1 MNSRYS
7 RFSESPIS
15 LIIDF
20 GCKFKAFVVP
30 GIFILWLLLGCNII
44 PERSQ
49 GIKLRFGAYQGL
61 VGPGFNWV
69 LPGVSQ
75 IIVIDLASIN
85 SLRVQGIML
94 TSDENLVDVTFD
106 IQYRR
111 NDALTYYNGF
121 EDRMDFLQSSAESII
136 RAVIAD
142 MDMDSILTDARDTA
156 KSVSIRK
163 LSDVVRQQ
171 DSGISIV
178 DINFLVGKAPD
189 FVKHS
194 FDDVIA
200 SREDAE
206 RYVKEARSYENKI
219 IPQAEAQVTRNI
231 NEASAYSKQIITK
244 ATGSVSGFVDL
255 LPKYRL
261 HPEIIMTQMYFDTMT
276 YIYKNNEIVFTDNP
290 HSNQLNHLDLNKI
303 IKNETK

>member
-1 MNSRYS
+1 MNFKHAP
-7 RFSESPIS
+7 FSESPIRT
-15 LIIDF
+15 IMDY
-20 GCKFKAFVVP
+20 GYKFKHFTIPAIVA
-30 GIFILWLLLGCNII
+30 IWLLLGCNII

-69 LPGVSQ
+69 LPGISE
-75 IIVIDLASIN
+75 IIVIDLSSID
-85 SLRVQGIML
+85 SIRVQGIML

-111 NDALTYYNGF
+111 NDALAYYNGF
-121 EDRMDFLQSSAESII
+121 ENRTEFLQSSSESII

-142 MDMDSILTDARDTA
+142 MDMDSILTNARDTV

-163 LSDVVRQQ
+163 LSDIVRQQ
-171 DSGISIV
+171 NSGISIV

-189 FVKHS
+189 FVKPA

-219 IPQAEAQVTRNI
+219 IPEAEARVTRNL
-231 NEASAYSKQIITK
+231 NEASAYSKQIVTK

-255 LPKYRL
+255 LPKYRM
-261 HPEIIMTQMYFDTMT
+261 HPEIVKSQMYFDTMT
-276 YIYKNNEIVFTDNP
+276 YIYKNNDKVFTDSQL
-290 HSNQLNHLDLNKI
+290 SNQLNHLDLNKI
-303 IKNETK
+303 IKNEKK